1 MFIRVHAGCYISSC
15 GNVKIRRRQQS
26 AEVRGVLRQRWVWDV
41 STMRVTGEFQYEK
54 TLRTLKVAKE
64 FGRRFVIV
72 PAWIL

>member
-1 MFIRVHAGCYISSC
+1 MFIRIHAGSYISGC
-15 GNVKIRRRQQS
+15 GNVKIRRRQETR
-26 AEVRGVLRQRWVWDV
+26 EVHGRTRKVWVWDV